1 MTMIEDRPAADPSPA
16 EPAPPAAPAARWS
29 PRSLRLPRAPQSR
42 STRATAAGWICA
54 VLGVIALWAVLYA
67 LVISGL
73 QERHDQQVLY
83 SQFREQ
89 LSGQTKV
96 APVGGDIN
104 PGAPVALISM
114 PRLGAQDTVVVQG
127 TASGDLESGPGHARD
142 TVLPGQLGTSV
153 IYGRSVMF
161 GAPFANL
168 PAAQRGDLITTVT
181 GQGKATFVVTDV
193 RRAGDPY
200 PPALPATGARLTL
213 VTSESSGWRSGW
225 APSDVVYV
233 DATLKGKAFTD
244 GALATAI
251 VPDPEKAMQGDPSGL
266 YPLVLWLPL
275 LGCAFALVVWAQER
289 WGRWQTWIVGMPVV
303 LAALWGTTET
313 AVELL
318 PNLL

>member
-1 MTMIEDRPAADPSPA
+1 M
-16 EPAPPAAPAARWS
+16 
-29 PRSLRLPRAPQSR
+29 
-42 STRATAAGWICA
+42 
-54 VLGVIALWAVLYA
+54 LGLVALWSVLYC

-83 SQFREQ
+83 SKFREQ
-89 LSGQTKV
+89 LSGQIKV
-96 APVGGDIN
+96 APVGGDIT

-114 PRLGAQDTVVVQG
+114 PRLGLQDTVVVQG
-127 TASGDLESGPGHARD
+127 TASGDLESAPGHARD

-161 GAPFANL
+161 GGPFANL
-168 PAAQRGDLITTVT
+168 PGARPGDVITTLT
-181 GQGKATFVVTDV
+181 GQGRATFVVTDL
-193 RRAGDPY
+193 RRAGAPY
-200 PPALPATGARLTL
+200 PPALPADGARLTL
-213 VTSESSGWRSGW
+213 ATSESSGWRSGW

-233 DATLKGKAFTD
+233 DATLKGKAFAD
-244 GALATAI
+244 GALATA
-251 VPDPEKAMQGDPSGL
+251 VTPDAERAMVGDTSAL

-318 PNLL
+318 PNLF

>member
-1 MTMIEDRPAADPSPA
+1 MTALAERPAADPPPA
-16 EPAPPAAPAARWS
+16 ESASPAARRS
-29 PRSLRLPRAPQSR
+29 PSSLRLPRAPQTR
-42 STRATAAGWICA
+42 STRATVAGWVCA
-54 VLGVIALWAVLYA
+54 VLGVIAVWAVLYA

-96 APVGGDIN
+96 APVGGDIA
-104 PGAPVALISM
+104 PGDPVALISM
-114 PRLGAQDTVVVQG
+114 PRLGVQDTVVVQG

-153 IYGRSVMF
+153 LYGRSVMF
-161 GAPFANL
+161 GGPFADL
-168 PAAQRGDLITTVT
+168 PAAHRGDLITTVT

-200 PPALPATGARLTL
+200 PAPLAATGARLTL

-233 DATLKGKAFTD
+233 DATMKGKAFAD
-244 GALATAI
+244 GSLATAV

-289 WGRWQTWIVGMPVV
+289 WGRWQTWIVGMPVI
-303 LAALWGTTET
+303 LAVLWGTTET